1 MKLNC
6 SFCGKE
12 ETPNRKLVAGPAVFI
27 CRECARI
34 VLEALDESYSDSQ
47 VLCSMCHVA
56 VLPEESLIF
65 RGKGHL
71 CAECVR
77 AIRAATDNALNSP

>member
-27 CRECARI
+27 CGECAHI
-34 VLEALDESYSDSQ
+34 VLEVLADTYSDSQ
-47 VLCSMCHVA
+47 VFCSTCHAA

-65 RGKGHL
+65 RGKGYL

-77 AIRAATDNALNSP
+77 AIRAATDDVLNGP